1 VLCEAI
7 ELALPKPAIGI
18 QPPRGLP
25 QRSRLEPDATHASI
39 APPLHEMR
47 PLEHAQVLADR
58 RERHGKG
65 PGELAD
71 GGVSGGKTREH
82 RPAGRVRECAEDG
95 IERRLMVNHMVYY
108 SARRERGQPEREAG
122 SGNRESAIGNGV
134 MATRT
139 PRLGPRSKM
148 ISDSRFPIPDSR
160 SRSPYLANSTRYET
174 AP

>member
-108 SARRERGQPEREAG
+108 SARRERGQPTREAG
-122 SGNRESAIGNGV
+122 IGNRQSGMG
-134 MATRT
+134 
-139 PRLGPRSKM
+139 
-148 ISDSRFPIPDSR
+148 
-160 SRSPYLANSTRYET
+160 
-174 AP
+174 